1 MATRRK
7 STDCVP
13 GRQSVSGDSRP
24 TDAPSPPSGNGQLVR
39 IGDASRATGISIPQL
54 RKLSNAR
61 KIPYYRLPNSQG
73 AHRLYKIDELF
84 AYLNRSGAGKKSNGK
99 NNSNTYIAMC
109 RVSDQK
115 RARNFK
121 DENAE
126 SDLRRQLNKVK
137 AYIHNTYGDEVNI
150 VEHCRVASGLALDN
164 PKLVSLIN
172 DIMAGKY
179 DHATIVCTYR
189 DRLMRFGI
197 EMFRTICDAHSITIV
212 EIDKSIDTVSE
223 DAAFVRD
230 ISDFLMAKL
239 GRLCSIRSSKKKRI
253 TLPTEA
259 VRRLAELYRNG
270 VTVAKIERTLFDEDY
285 RTSKDGKITY
295 SVIRRIVQTQSSEL
309 LTQLMGE
316 TEETE

>member
-1 MATRRK
+1 MATRRH
-7 STDCVP
+7 STASVP
-13 GRQSVSGDSRP
+13 SRQSDVSPG
-24 TDAPSPPSGNGQLVR
+24 PSDPPPNGNGQLVR

-73 AHRLYKIDELF
+73 SHRLYKIDELF
-84 AYLNRSGAGKKSNGK
+84 AYLNRNDAGQKSNGK
-99 NNSNTYIAMC
+99 DNRNTYIAMC

-121 DENAE
+121 DEHAE

-137 AYIHNTYGDEVNI
+137 AYIHDTYGEDVNI

-197 EMFRTICDAHSITIV
+197 EMFKTICNAHSITIV

-223 DAAFVRD
+223 DAEFVRD
-230 ISDFLMAKL
+230 VSDFLMAKL
-239 GRLCSIRSSKKKRI
+239 GRLTAIRSSKKKRI

-259 VRRLAELYRNG
+259 VRRLAELYRDG
-270 VTVAKIERTLFDEDY
+270 VTVAKIERTLFDEGY

-295 SVIRRIVQTQSSEL
+295 SVIRRIVQTQSNEL
-309 LTQLMGE
+309 LAQLMGE
-316 TEETE
+316 SEESE